1 MKHEKK
7 YEIMGLLDDRI
18 YEEVLQKREE
28 LTRGGIGRK
37 RGRLRRVL
45 LIAACV
51 AVLAVGV
58 TAAFLPAMLS
68 DPGVDTPPTAE
79 SESAATPF
87 PDAEWV
93 EDPTIVQ
100 VQRLS
105 VGGNFDTAN
114 VPTAKDDTV
123 TVETEQWLGERLIL
137 LQFRCR
143 EGERITVTPDGG
155 GALFEAVQIEYNQY
169 PCWSVWNPEKE
180 EYYPADEHL
189 KVNTPEKY
197 DLLGQS
203 VILAQDT
210 VLVWQYPDLP
220 RPCRKDN
227 FVDFTVTDSEGRI
240 TGGGSI
246 YIGGLDLTTV
256 SENKTYYGGGA
267 GRTDVYLNASYR
279 PVLLGAYRYT
289 EGSEVDADT
298 HAQKLSAL
306 HETATEARATLFD
319 DLREDYFKLSYRAL
333 LFRYD
338 VSKVHAIF
346 KSILHKDFSYDRYA
360 YVEFW
365 MEDDNKQRFFLY
377 DGTCQPI
384 TEWEIYT
391 ADEYGYTITGKLT
404 LEDGT
409 VVMVDINHPDCMYEI
424 IPPTE

>member
-7 YEIMGLLDDRI
+7 YEILSGLDERLLEDALRN
-18 YEEVLQKREE
+18 REKMMRPTVNRRTE
-28 LTRGGIGRK
+28 RF
-37 RGRLRRVL
+37 RRVVL
-45 LIAACV
+45 LCACLTLLCASLV
-51 AVLAVGV
+51 VMGVVGLSMV
-58 TAAFLPAMLS
+58 TGDRPGETDAPNHPPS
-68 DPGVDTPPTAE
+68 DV
-79 SESAATPF
+79 
-87 PDAEWV
+87 EWV

-143 EGERITVTPDGG
+143 EGERITVTPDEG
-155 GALFEAVQIEYNQY
+155 GALFETVQIEYNQY

-180 EYYPADEHL
+180 EYYLADEYL
-189 KVNTPEKY
+189 KVNTEEKRAF
-197 DLLGQS
+197 LGRS
-203 VILAQDT
+203 VSITKDT

-220 RPCRKDN
+220 RPCREDN

-289 EGSEVDADT
+289 EGSAVDADT

-346 KSILHKDFSYDRYA
+346 KSILHQDFSYDRYA

-365 MEDDNKQRFFLY
+365 MEDEKQSFFLY
-377 DGTCQPI
+377 DGICRPI

-391 ADEYGYTITGKLT
+391 ADEYGRTVTGKLT

-409 VVMVDINHPDCMYEI
+409 VVLVDINHPEQMYTF

>member
-18 YEEVLQKREE
+18 YEEVLQKREK
-28 LTRGGIGRK
+28 LTRGGVHRTGN
-37 RGRLRRVL
+37 RLRRML

-51 AVLAVGV
+51 ALLAVGV

-105 VGGNFDTAN
+105 VGGNFDTASI
-114 VPTAKDDTV
+114 PTAKDDTV
-123 TVETEQWLGERLIL
+123 TVETEQRLGERLIL

-155 GALFEAVQIEYNQY
+155 GALFETVQIEYNQY

-180 EYYPADEHL
+180 EYYLADEYL
-189 KVNTPEKY
+189 KVNTEEKRAF
-197 DLLGQS
+197 LGRS
-203 VILAQDT
+203 VTITKDT

-220 RPCRKDN
+220 RPCREDN

-267 GRTDVYLNASYR
+267 GITDVYLNASYR

-289 EGSEVDADT
+289 EGSEVDTDT
-298 HAQKLSAL
+298 HAAKLAAL
-306 HETATEARATLFD
+306 HSEAESARQGLFD
-319 DLREDYFKLSYRAL
+319 DLSEDYFKLSYRIL
-333 LFRYD
+333 LLRYKTDRFYGIYRFTIHHD
-338 VSKVHAIF
+338 V
-346 KSILHKDFSYDRYA
+346 SYDRYTC
-360 YVEFW
+360 VELW
-365 MEDDNKQRFFLY
+365 SEDEKQSFFLY
-377 DGTCQPI
+377 DGICQPI
-384 TEWEIYT
+384 TEWEIFT
-391 ADEYGYTITGKLT
+391 ADEYGRTVTGKLT

-409 VVMVDINHPDCMYEI
+409 VVLVDINHPEQMYTF

>member
-28 LTRGGIGRK
+28 LTRGGVHRTGN
-37 RGRLRRVL
+37 RLRRML

-51 AVLAVGV
+51 ALLAVGV

-68 DPGVDTPPTAE
+68 DPGVDTPLTAE
-79 SESAATPF
+79 SESTASPF

-123 TVETEQWLGERLIL
+123 TVETEQRLGERLIL

-155 GALFEAVQIEYNQY
+155 GALFETVQIEYNQY

-180 EYYPADEHL
+180 EYYLADEYL
-189 KVNTPEKY
+189 KVNTEEKRAF
-197 DLLGQS
+197 LGRS
-203 VILAQDT
+203 VTITKDT

-220 RPCRKDN
+220 RPCREDN

-346 KSILHKDFSYDRYA
+346 KSILHQDFSYDRYA
-360 YVEFW
+360 CVELW
-365 MEDDNKQRFFLY
+365 SEDEKQSFFLY
-377 DGTCQPI
+377 DGICQPI
-384 TEWEIYT
+384 TEWEIFT
-391 ADEYGYTITGKLT
+391 ADEYGRTVTGKLT

-409 VVMVDINHPDCMYEI
+409 VVLVDINHPEQMYTF

>member
-28 LTRGGIGRK
+28 LTRRGIGRK
-37 RGRLRRVL
+37 GGRLRQIL
-45 LIAACV
+45 MIAACV
-51 AVLAVGV
+51 ALLAVGV

-79 SESAATPF
+79 SESTASPF

-114 VPTAKDDTV
+114 ILTAKDDTV
-123 TVETEQWLGERLIL
+123 TVETEQRLGQRLIL

-143 EGERITVTPDGG
+143 EGERITVTPDEG
-155 GALFEAVQIEYNQY
+155 GALFETVQIEYNQY

-180 EYYPADEHL
+180 EYYPAWEYL
-189 KVNTPEKY
+189 NVNTEEKRAS
-197 DLLGQS
+197 LGQS
-203 VILAQDT
+203 VVITKDT
-210 VLVWQYPDLP
+210 VLLWQYPNIS
-220 RPCRKDN
+220 RPCIEDN
-227 FVDFTVTDSEGRI
+227 FVDFTVTDNEGNI

-267 GRTDVYLNASYR
+267 GITYVHLNASYR
-279 PVLLGAYRYT
+279 PVLLGAYRYA
-289 EGSEVDADT
+289 EGSKVDADT
-298 HAQKLSAL
+298 HATKLAAL
-306 HETATEARATLFD
+306 HAEAKTVRQGLFD
-319 DLREDYFKLSYRAL
+319 DLSEDYFRLSYRIL
-333 LFRYD
+333 LLRYKTDRFYGIYTFTIHHD
-338 VSKVHAIF
+338 V
-346 KSILHKDFSYDRYA
+346 SYDRYTC
-360 YVEFW
+360 VELW
-365 MEDDNKQRFFLY
+365 SEDEKQSFFLY
-377 DGTCQPI
+377 DGICQPI
-384 TEWEIYT
+384 TEWEICT
-391 ADEYGYTITGKLT
+391 ADEYGRTVTGKLT
-404 LEDGT
+404 LEDGM
-409 VVMVDINHPDCMYEI
+409 VVLVDINRPEQMYTF

>member
-79 SESAATPF
+79 SESTASPF

-105 VGGNFDTAN
+105 VGGNFDTAS
-114 VPTAKDDTV
+114 VPTSKDDTV
-123 TVETEQWLGERLIL
+123 TVETEQRLGERLIL

-155 GALFEAVQIEYNQY
+155 GALFETVQVEYNQY

-180 EYYPADEHL
+180 EYYLADEYL
-189 KVNTPEKY
+189 KVNTEEKRAF
-197 DLLGQS
+197 LGRS
-203 VILAQDT
+203 VTITKDT

-220 RPCRKDN
+220 RPCREDN

-289 EGSEVDADT
+289 EGSEVDAET
-298 HAQKLSAL
+298 HGQKLSAL
-306 HETATEARATLFD
+306 REKAAQARAHLFD
-319 DLREDYFKLSYRAL
+319 DLSDDDFRLSYRML
-333 LFRYD
+333 LYKYGTD
-338 VSKVHAIF
+338 MKPGISVTTLHA
-346 KSILHKDFSYDRYA
+346 DPAYDRYA
-360 YVEFW
+360 VVTAGKEQ
-365 MEDDNKQRFFLY
+365 KQFFLY

-391 ADEYGYTITGKLT
+391 ADEYGYTVTGKLT
-404 LEDGT
+404 LADGT
-409 VVMVDINHPDCMYEI
+409 VVMVDINDPERMYEI
-424 IPPTE
+424 ILPNE

>member
-28 LTRGGIGRK
+28 LTRGGVHRTGN
-37 RGRLRRVL
+37 RLRRML

-51 AVLAVGV
+51 ALLAVGV

-79 SESAATPF
+79 SESTASPF

-105 VGGNFDTAN
+105 VGGNFNTAN

-123 TVETEQWLGERLIL
+123 TVETEQRLGERLIL

-220 RPCRKDN
+220 RPCREDN

-246 YIGGLDLTTV
+246 YIGGLDLTAV

-279 PVLLGAYRYT
+279 PVLLGAYRYA

-298 HAQKLSAL
+298 HAAKLTAL
-306 HETATEARATLFD
+306 HSEAERVRQGLFD
-319 DLREDYFKLSYRAL
+319 DLSEDYFRLSYRIL
-333 LFRYD
+333 LLRYKTDRFYGISTFTIHHD
-338 VSKVHAIF
+338 V
-346 KSILHKDFSYDRYA
+346 SYDRYTC
-360 YVEFW
+360 VELW
-365 MEDDNKQRFFLY
+365 SEDEKQSFFLY
-377 DGTCQPI
+377 DGICQPI

-391 ADEYGYTITGKLT
+391 ADEYGRTVTGKLT

-409 VVMVDINHPDCMYEI
+409 VVLVDINPPEQMYTF

>member
-28 LTRGGIGRK
+28 LTRGGVHRTGN
-37 RGRLRRVL
+37 RLRRML

-51 AVLAVGV
+51 ALLAVGV

-68 DPGVDTPPTAE
+68 DSGVDTPPTAE

-105 VGGNFDTAN
+105 VGGNFDTAS

-123 TVETEQWLGERLIL
+123 TVETEQRLGERLIL

-155 GALFEAVQIEYNQY
+155 GALFETVQIEYNQY

-180 EYYPADEHL
+180 EYYPADEYL
-189 KVNTPEKY
+189 KVNTEEKRAF
-197 DLLGQS
+197 LGRS
-203 VILAQDT
+203 VTITKDA

-220 RPCRKDN
+220 RPCREDN

-256 SENKTYYGGGA
+256 SENKTYYSISRGPSN
-267 GRTDVYLNASYR
+267 VNLNAAYR
-279 PVLLGAYRYT
+279 PVLLGAYRYA
-289 EGSEVDADT
+289 EGTEVDAET
-298 HAQKLSAL
+298 HAQKLAAL
-306 HETATEARATLFD
+306 REKAAQARAHLFD
-319 DLREDYFKLSYRAL
+319 DLSDDDFRLSYRTL
-333 LFRYD
+333 LYKYGAD
-338 VSKVHAIF
+338 MKPGISVTTLHA
-346 KSILHKDFSYDRYA
+346 DPAYDRYA
-360 YVEFW
+360 VVTVGKEQ
-365 MEDDNKQRFFLY
+365 KQFFLY

-391 ADEYGYTITGKLT
+391 ADEYGYTVTGKLT
-404 LEDGT
+404 LADGT
-409 VVMVDINHPDCMYEI
+409 VVMVDINDPERMYEI
-424 IPPTE
+424 ILPNE

>member
-28 LTRGGIGRK
+28 LTRGGVHRTGNRP
-37 RGRLRRVL
+37 RQML

-51 AVLAVGV
+51 ALLAVGV

-68 DPGVDTPPTAE
+68 DSGVDTPPTAE

-123 TVETEQWLGERLIL
+123 TVETEQRLGERLIL

-155 GALFEAVQIEYNQY
+155 GALFETVQIEYNQY

-180 EYYPADEHL
+180 EYYPADEYL

-220 RPCRKDN
+220 RPCREDN

-246 YIGGLDLTTV
+246 YIGGLDLTAV

-346 KSILHKDFSYDRYA
+346 KSILHQDFSYDRYA

-365 MEDDNKQRFFLY
+365 MEDEKQSFFLY
-377 DGTCQPI
+377 DGICQPI

-391 ADEYGYTITGKLT
+391 ADEYGRTVTGKLT

-409 VVMVDINHPDCMYEI
+409 VVLVDINHPEQMYTF

>member
-7 YEIMGLLDDRI
+7 FEILSGLDERLLEDALRN
-18 YEEVLQKREE
+18 REKMMRPTVNRRTE
-28 LTRGGIGRK
+28 RF
-37 RGRLRRVL
+37 RRVVL
-45 LIAACV
+45 LCACLTLLCASLV
-51 AVLAVGV
+51 VMGVVGLSMV
-58 TAAFLPAMLS
+58 TG
-68 DPGVDTPPTAE
+68 DRPGETDAPNNPP
-79 SESAATPF
+79 S
-87 PDAEWV
+87 DAEWV

-105 VGGNFDTAN
+105 VGGNFNTAN

-123 TVETEQWLGERLIL
+123 TVETEQRLGERLIL

-155 GALFEAVQIEYNQY
+155 GALFETVQIEYNQY

-220 RPCRKDN
+220 RPCREDN
-227 FVDFTVTDSEGRI
+227 FVDFTVTDCEGRI

-246 YIGGLDLTTV
+246 YIGGLDLTAV

-267 GRTDVYLNASYR
+267 RRTDVYLNASYR
-279 PVLLGAYRYT
+279 PVLLGAYRYA
-289 EGSEVDADT
+289 EGTEVDAET
-298 HAQKLSAL
+298 HAQKLAAL
-306 HETATEARATLFD
+306 REKAEESRASLFD
-319 DLREDYFKLSYRAL
+319 DLSDDYFRLSYRTL
-333 LFRYD
+333 
-338 VSKVHAIF
+338 
-346 KSILHKDFSYDRYA
+346 LHKYGADMKPGISVTTLHADPAYDRYA
-360 YVEFW
+360 VVTAGKEQ
-365 MEDDNKQRFFLY
+365 KQFFLY
-377 DGTCQPI
+377 DGTCQFI

-391 ADEYGYTITGKLT
+391 ADEYGRTVTGKLT

-409 VVMVDINHPDCMYEI
+409 VVLVDINHPEQMYTFISPIE
-424 IPPTE
+424 

>member
-28 LTRGGIGRK
+28 LTCGGVHRTGN
-37 RGRLRRVL
+37 RLRRML

-51 AVLAVGV
+51 ALLAVGV

-105 VGGNFDTAN
+105 VGGSFDTAS

-123 TVETEQWLGERLIL
+123 TVETEQRLGERLIL

-155 GALFEAVQIEYNQY
+155 GALFETVQIEYNQY

-180 EYYPADEHL
+180 EYYPADEYL
-189 KVNTPEKY
+189 KVNTEEKRAF
-197 DLLGQS
+197 LGRS
-203 VILAQDT
+203 VTITKDT

-220 RPCRKDN
+220 RPCREDN
-227 FVDFTVTDSEGRI
+227 FVDFTVTDSEGLI

-246 YIGGLDLTTV
+246 YIGGLDLTAV

-279 PVLLGAYRYT
+279 PVLLGAYRYA
-289 EGSEVDADT
+289 EGSKVDADT
-298 HAQKLSAL
+298 HAKKLAAL
-306 HETATEARATLFD
+306 HSEAESARQGLFD
-319 DLREDYFKLSYRAL
+319 DLSEDYFKLSYRIL
-333 LFRYD
+333 LLRYATDRIYGISRFIIHHD
-338 VSKVHAIF
+338 V
-346 KSILHKDFSYDRYA
+346 SYDRYA
-360 YVEFW
+360 FVEFW
-365 MEDDNKQRFFLY
+365 PEDEKQSFFLY
-377 DGTCQPI
+377 DGICQPI